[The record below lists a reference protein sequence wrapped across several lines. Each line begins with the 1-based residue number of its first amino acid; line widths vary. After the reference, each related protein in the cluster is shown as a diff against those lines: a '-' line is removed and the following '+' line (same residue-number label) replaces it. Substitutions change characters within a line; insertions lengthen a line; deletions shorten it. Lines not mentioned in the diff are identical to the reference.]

1 MDRNKIITLYNT
13 IKFLK
18 PVQIYYRLYYF
29 VRNRLSK
36 KDYDKRLVE
45 KPIGLKWEDE
55 VLNRK
60 SFLGENSFKFLNVSK
75 SFEEKIDWNYAS
87 FGKLWTYNL
96 NYFDFLNQEGI
107 SKEDGLSLITNY
119 IKNDK
124 NLLDGKEPY
133 TVSLRGINWIKFLS
147 KNSIKEEVVNQTLY
161 NHYQFLINNLEY
173 HLLGN
178 HLLENG
184 FSLFFGAYYFNDKS
198 FYKKAKKIL
207 KEQLEEQILGDGAH
221 FELSPMYHQILL
233 NKLLDCI
240 RLVQLNN
247 SWNNEEELKTFLID
261 KASKML
267 SWLDTIT
274 YTNGNIPMVNDSAFD
289 IAPTS
294 IELFRYAKKTGIS
307 WNQTRLNESGYR
319 KFQTEELEVFMDVG
333 DIKPSYQPG
342 HAHSDTFSF
351 ELYNKNK
358 PIIVDPGVS
367 TYEKNQLRQEERGT
381 YYHNTVQLAD
391 LEQTEVWGGF
401 RVGKRARIFDLK
413 EEDGL
418 ISAKH
423 DGYKKNGI
431 IHERTFQ
438 INEETLLIYDNVLGN
453 STLNKKFILHFHPDV
468 EYKKISDKE
477 YYLNHLR
484 LTIDGDIK
492 RAEEKN
498 YYYCLG
504 FNKTVI
510 GKKIVI
516 IFEEKLKVAIAK

>member
-1 MDRNKIITLYNT
+1 MDRNKVIILYNT

-36 KDYDKRLVE
+36 KVYNKELV
-45 KPIGLKWEDE
+45 KNPIDLIWKDE
-55 VLNRK
+55 VLNKK
-60 SFLGENSFKFLNVSK
+60 SFFGENKFKFLNLSR
-75 SFEEKIDWNYAS
+75 SFEEKIDWNYSS

-107 SKEDGLSLITNY
+107 SKEEGLNLITNY

-147 KNSIKEEVVNQTLY
+147 KNGIKEDVVNQTLY
-161 NHYQFLINNLEY
+161 NHYQFLVNNLEY

-198 FYKKAKKIL
+198 FYKKAKRIL

-240 RLVQLNN
+240 RLVQLNK
-247 SWNNEEELKTFLID
+247 SWSKEEDLKTFLIN
-261 KASKML
+261 KASIML
-267 SWLDTIT
+267 SWLDKIT
-274 YTNGNIPMVNDSAFD
+274 YTNGNIPMVNDSTFN

-294 IELFRYAKKTGIS
+294 KELFKYAKRIGIT
-307 WNQTRLNESGYR
+307 WCQTRLKESGYR
-319 KFQTEELEVFMDVG
+319 KFQAEELEVFMDVG
-333 DIKPSYQPG
+333 NIKPSYQPG

-351 ELYNKNK
+351 ELYNNNK

-367 TYEKNQLRQEERGT
+367 TYEKNQLRQDERGT
-381 YYHNTVQLAD
+381 YYHNTVQLGD

-401 RVGKRARIFDLK
+401 RVAKRAKVFDLK
-413 EEDGL
+413 EEEGL

-423 DGYKKNGI
+423 NGYKKNGI

-438 INEETLLIYDNVLGN
+438 INKEALVIHDNILGN
-453 STLNKKFILHFHPDV
+453 SSLSKKFILHFHPDV
-468 EYKKISDKE
+468 EYKKINDKE
-477 YYLNHLR
+477 YCLNDLR
-484 LTIDGDIK
+484 LIIDGEVK
-492 RAEEKN
+492 SANEKKYN
-498 YYYCLG
+498 YCLG
-504 FNKTVI
+504 FNKTI
-510 GKKIVI
+510 EGKKIVI
-516 IFEEKLKVAIAK
+516 IFEEKLEVVIAK